1 MPTDAGADAVS
12 LVSDLCDYIRTH
24 LESPLTLA
32 ALGRQAG
39 MSPAHLQ
46 RVFKRVAGVSPRQ
59 FAAACRLDLL
69 KSKLKGGDSVTTAM
83 TAAGY
88 GSSSRLYG
96 RAADRLGMTPGQYR
110 AGGLR
115 KGGPVAIRFTTAE
128 CPVGRVIL
136 AATGKGVCWLGFGD
150 ADREME
156 SALQKEF
163 PKAEIARDDD
173 SLAPW
178 LAELQK
184 HFAGEQPHID
194 LPLDVRATA
203 FQQRV
208 WDALRTIPYG
218 ETRSYKQVA
227 EAIGSPTAVRAVAR
241 ACATNP
247 VAVVVPCHRVIGTDG
262 KLHGY
267 AGGLHRKEKLLE
279 AEKKRSSPRAT
290 APGARGPA
298 PKRRRA

>member
-1 MPTDAGADAVS
+1 MPTADAETVS
-12 LVSDLCDYIRTH
+12 LVGELCDFIRANAET
-24 LESPLTLA
+24 PLTLA

-46 RVFKRVAGVSPRQ
+46 RVFKRVVGVSPRQ
-59 FAAACRLDLL
+59 FADACRLDRL
-69 KSKLKGGDSVTTAM
+69 KHKLKGGDSVTTAM

-88 GSSSRLYG
+88 GSSSRLYE

-110 AGGLR
+110 GGGSR
-115 KGGPVAIRFTTAE
+115 NGTPVAIRFATAK

-136 AATGKGVCWLGFGD
+136 AATDKGICWLGFGD
-150 ADREME
+150 ADDEME
-156 SALQKEF
+156 ERLREEF
-163 PKAEIARDDD
+163 PKAAVARGDKQ
-173 SLAPW
+173 LKPW
-178 LAELQK
+178 MDELRR

-203 FQQRV
+203 FQKRV
-208 WDALRTIPYG
+208 WDALRAIPYG

-267 AGGLHRKEKLLE
+267 AGGLHRKKKLLE
-279 AEKKRSSPRAT
+279 KEAEAKK
-290 APGARGPA
+290 
-298 PKRRRA
+298 

>member
-1 MPTDAGADAVS
+1 MPTADADSVS
-12 LVSDLCDYIRTH
+12 LVAELCDYIRAN

-39 MSPAHLQ
+39 LSPAHLQ

-59 FAAACRLDLL
+59 FADACRLDRL
-69 KSKLKGGDSVTTAM
+69 KGQLKGGSDVTTAM

-96 RAADRLGMTPGQYR
+96 NAAARLGMTPGQYR
-110 AGGLR
+110 N
-115 KGGPVAIRFTTAE
+115 GGPVAIRFTTAR

-136 AATGKGVCWLGFGD
+136 AATEKGVCWLSFGD
-150 ADREME
+150 SEGRMEAALRE
-156 SALQKEF
+156 EF
-163 PKAEIARDDD
+163 PKADVSRDDE
-173 SLAPW
+173 SLAAW
-178 LAELQK
+178 MAELQR
-184 HFAGEQPHID
+184 HFAGSQPHID

-203 FQQRV
+203 FQRRV
-208 WDALRTIPYG
+208 WDALCAIPYG

-227 EAIGSPTAVRAVAR
+227 EAIGAPRAVRAVAR

-267 AGGLHRKEKLLE
+267 AGGLHRKKKLLD
-279 AEKKRSSPRAT
+279 AEKE
-290 APGARGPA
+290 GA
-298 PKRRRA
+298 